1 MSTFDALFFHF
12 FQYYKSKKSKKTNS
26 IATFY
31 LTLLQSSLLLLL
43 GVFFAGFFKQMH
55 VQTMSSVKAWTLF
68 GLVVIF
74 LYFKNWIQYSG
85 KKRKV
90 LNAKVLKNRKLHY
103 NIWLLWLLPV
113 VILGLTYV
121 LYQAT

>member
-12 FQYYKSKKSKKTNS
+12 FQYYKSKKSKKANS